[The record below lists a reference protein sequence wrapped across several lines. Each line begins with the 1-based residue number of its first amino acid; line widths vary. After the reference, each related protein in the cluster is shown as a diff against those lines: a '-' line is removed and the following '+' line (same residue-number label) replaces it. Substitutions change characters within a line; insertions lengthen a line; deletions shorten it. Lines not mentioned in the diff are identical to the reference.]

1 MNSIEWLESELII
14 KFELL
19 KSSREYRESV
29 YLHEVYDL
37 ITDTG
42 RLYDAQKSALGLSS
56 YFNKGW
62 SDGLG
67 GRSMRL
73 REVIELIDIRERR
86 NKYKNIPTHKHYK
99 TRQLINIAV
108 RVRFLQSE
116 EENKAY
122 YQQIEEDIIF
132 GRDML

>member
-19 KSSREYRESV
+19 KDIRKHRESV
-29 YLHEVYDL
+29 YLNEVYDL

-42 RLYDAQKSALGLSS
+42 RLYKDQERALDLSS
-56 YFNKGW
+56 FCNKGW

-67 GRSMRL
+67 GKSVRFY
-73 REVIELIDIRERR
+73 EVSELIDIRERKNR
-86 NKYKNIPTHKHYK
+86 YKNIPTHKHYK
-99 TRQLINIAV
+99 TRELINIAV

-122 YQQIEEDIIF
+122 YQQIEEDIMF
-132 GRDML
+132 GRDTL